1 MKEILLEKNTGNNLE
16 KENNIELE
24 NTKNIVAK
32 EQKSFLET
40 NLGKVINSG
49 LNIGLRLA
57 LPNFIE
63 EQVIDVKD
71 ILMSQGLKD
80 GVKTIV
86 DDVSNFGK
94 NVASVASG
102 NLENISQLETVIK
115 NAKVIDT
122 TSDLLGIAIDLAK
135 DKKLLKSSTATIL
148 KKGKNII
155 LDSVSNSLEDM
166 VANQVKSVEK
176 LNKYVKK
183 WEEAYKDKNIET
195 MKREYKKINTEM
207 NKIIPLENTIK
218 TARKIENIHNLIMNN
233 GNNFNLSK
241 DELELAKKLV

>member
-1 MKEILLEKNTGNNLE
+1 MEEILLEKNIENNSK

-24 NTKNIVAK
+24 NTNNIVAK
-32 EQKSFLET
+32 EQKNFLQT

-57 LPNFIE
+57 LPDFIE

-94 NVASVASG
+94 NVASVFNG
-102 NLENISQLETVIK
+102 KLENVSQLETVIK

-135 DKKLLKSSTATIL
+135 DNKLLKSSTASIL
-148 KKGKNII
+148 KKGKNVI

-166 VANQVKSVEK
+166 VANQVKSVDK

-241 DELELAKKLV
+241 EELELAKKLV